1 MAPFCDSL
9 KAARYITITDAE
21 QIRVFLILP
30 FKNTQELR
38 WNSIEIPVGG
48 INRTNYVI
56 TLGAIVKVVEH
67 VRFSK

>member
-38 WNSIEIPVGG
+38 WMKEIPING
-48 INRTNYVI
+48 IERTNYAV
-56 TLGAIVKVVEH
+56 TLDAIVKAVEH